1 MPASKLG
8 AARRSRLSE
17 LELELYFWILRRFAS
32 RGCPSNAELRAAAAE
47 FGLDADSALDVFARE
62 DLLNR
67 DRDGE
72 IAVAYPFSG
81 RPTAHVVRFPSGHE
95 VYAMCAIDALGIAA
109 MFEEP
114 ITVNSPERL

>member
-1 MPASKLG
+1 M
-8 AARRSRLSE
+8 
-17 LELELYFWILRRFAS
+17 
-32 RGCPSNAELRAAAAE
+32 RAAAAE

-81 RPTAHVVRFPSGHE
+81 RPTAHVVRFPSGRE

-109 MFEEP
+109 MLEEP